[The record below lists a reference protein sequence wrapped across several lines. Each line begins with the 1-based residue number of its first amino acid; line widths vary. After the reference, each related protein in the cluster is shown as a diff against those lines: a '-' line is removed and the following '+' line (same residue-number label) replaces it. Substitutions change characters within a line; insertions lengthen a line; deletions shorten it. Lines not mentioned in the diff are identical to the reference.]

1 LDLCGRRASEMMQ
14 YGAKLRPVGINIY
27 ISGIAVVGW
36 RSSCGEIK
44 HEKEKKKEEREDD
57 KLEERKRKTRVK
69 NTIVF
74 VTEDFYL

>member
-1 LDLCGRRASEMMQ
+1 MIQ

-44 HEKEKKKEEREDD
+44 HEKEEKKEEREGD
-57 KLEERKRKTRVK
+57 KLEE
-69 NTIVF
+69 
-74 VTEDFYL
+74 